1 LHSNQLTG
9 ATHGFENASRR
20 RHNSRF
26 EAPGGTAQRVSA
38 GAQYIAARIPRYWN
52 EIVIAANAANAA
64 MNPTRILIDSDIRR
78 TLT

>member
-1 LHSNQLTG
+1 LHSNQLAG

-38 GAQYIAARIPRYWN
+38 GAQTVGVASSYSGGNLGHPGLEVREKKLGQLAGELP
-52 EIVIAANAANAA
+52 VTANQ
-64 MNPTRILIDSDIRR
+64 LH
-78 TLT
+78 